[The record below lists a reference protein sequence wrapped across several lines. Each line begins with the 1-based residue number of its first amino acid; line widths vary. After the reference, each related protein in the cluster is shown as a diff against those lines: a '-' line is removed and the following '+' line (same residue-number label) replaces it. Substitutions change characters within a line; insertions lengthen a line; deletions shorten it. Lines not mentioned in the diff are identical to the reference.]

1 MRSLIGGR
9 ALDYQSERHCSKTSQ
24 QDQCGDY
31 SDRNS
36 AIMTPPRERDA
47 QRYLLSE
54 AERYNIPKSE
64 TAQTRKALE
73 GYLQKLKEAGIDEG

>member
-1 MRSLIGGR
+1 
-9 ALDYQSERHCSKTSQ
+9 
-24 QDQCGDY
+24 
-31 SDRNS
+31 
-36 AIMTPPRERDA
+36 MTPPRERDA